1 MDEKTKKFT
10 AASKGSKIT
19 PKVASE
25 KKSIKSGQDEENV
38 VVQETKLKTK
48 HTTTKKR
55 KAKRK
60 NLTNA
65 EESESEENKSEID
78 EETKGPPIKKQKT
91 TTTTNALRS
100 SKSFSTKK
108 ASIEDKRPSL
118 KRKHEDA
125 KDEGGDDTGEIV
137 AKSRGHTK
145 VFAANGDLIPAYHY
159 YVDPSPWNELNLRG
173 RIERMAF
180 TTLVA
185 PSQSGKSTRA
195 KALIESLR
203 SEFELIMISAV
214 QGEAGL
220 VSTLK
225 VLLDCAEFEVKDEK
239 ELNMDTFRK
248 LFGNGSKH
256 FRESKV
262 VLIIDELDAL
272 CTWRDEDRSSFLDA
286 LRAIKNSRVSGAED
300 NTKTGY
306 VLQSVLGI
314 TNYVGDY
321 IHTRI
326 GSPFNVDEKITAPYF
341 SFDETKDLFR
351 QYEQETGRRVNE
363 EIVEHIYAQSGG
375 AQGITQT
382 LGKYMDELYQEND
395 ELNLDLWKQHYEST
409 VISAISRSANFQ
421 KMKQGLNN
429 EDVLAGVISIMS
441 EEVISADINKQNRIT
456 IELQRYN
463 ICILQQKHVEFA
475 NPIVQKYIE
484 RSFDVTRKSQSIDG
498 LFSDDRIDFRVLLCE
513 AIKCMN
519 RISIIKGTKLAKRK
533 STNVEDVYVEAFYHA
548 LKRALPDIYIR

>member
-91 TTTTNALRS
+91 TTTTKSAADEKTAKKSTESALRS

-137 AKSRGHTK
+137 AKSRRHTK
-145 VFAANGDLIPAYHY
+145 EFAANDLIPAYHY

-180 TTLVA
+180 ITLVA

-203 SEFELIMISAV
+203 SEFKMIMISAV

-262 VLIIDELDAL
+262 VLIIL
-272 CTWRDEDRSSFLDA
+272 CGW
-286 LRAIKNSRVSGAED
+286 
-300 NTKTGY
+300 
-306 VLQSVLGI
+306 
-314 TNYVGDY
+314 
-321 IHTRI
+321 
-326 GSPFNVDEKITAPYF
+326 
-341 SFDETKDLFR
+341 
-351 QYEQETGRRVNE
+351 
-363 EIVEHIYAQSGG
+363 
-375 AQGITQT
+375 
-382 LGKYMDELYQEND
+382 
-395 ELNLDLWKQHYEST
+395 
-409 VISAISRSANFQ
+409 
-421 KMKQGLNN
+421 
-429 EDVLAGVISIMS
+429 
-441 EEVISADINKQNRIT
+441 
-456 IELQRYN
+456 
-463 ICILQQKHVEFA
+463 
-475 NPIVQKYIE
+475 
-484 RSFDVTRKSQSIDG
+484 
-498 LFSDDRIDFRVLLCE
+498 
-513 AIKCMN
+513 
-519 RISIIKGTKLAKRK
+519 
-533 STNVEDVYVEAFYHA
+533 
-548 LKRALPDIYIR
+548 

>member
-91 TTTTNALRS
+91 TTTTKSAADEKTAKKSTESALRS

-220 VSTLK
+220 V
-225 VLLDCAEFEVKDEK
+225 LLDCAEFEVKDEK

-306 VLQSVLGI
+306 
-314 TNYVGDY
+314 
-321 IHTRI
+321 
-326 GSPFNVDEKITAPYF
+326 
-341 SFDETKDLFR
+341 
-351 QYEQETGRRVNE
+351 
-363 EIVEHIYAQSGG
+363 
-375 AQGITQT
+375 
-382 LGKYMDELYQEND
+382 
-395 ELNLDLWKQHYEST
+395 
-409 VISAISRSANFQ
+409 
-421 KMKQGLNN
+421 
-429 EDVLAGVISIMS
+429 
-441 EEVISADINKQNRIT
+441 
-456 IELQRYN
+456 
-463 ICILQQKHVEFA
+463 
-475 NPIVQKYIE
+475 
-484 RSFDVTRKSQSIDG
+484 
-498 LFSDDRIDFRVLLCE
+498 
-513 AIKCMN
+513 
-519 RISIIKGTKLAKRK
+519 
-533 STNVEDVYVEAFYHA
+533 
-548 LKRALPDIYIR
+548 